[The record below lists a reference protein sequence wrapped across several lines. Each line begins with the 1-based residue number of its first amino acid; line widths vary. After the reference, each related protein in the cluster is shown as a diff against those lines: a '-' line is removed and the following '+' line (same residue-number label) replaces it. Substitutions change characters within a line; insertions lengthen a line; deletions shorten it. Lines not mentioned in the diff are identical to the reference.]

1 MKIVVGL
8 SGGVDSSVAAA
19 LLKEHGHEVIGV
31 TMQLCDKDNPHPGKG
46 CFCASQLGEIK
57 MAKKVAEKLDI
68 PHYVIDCHKEY
79 ANIIMKYFHDEY
91 LAGKTPNPCV
101 RCNAEFKF
109 GLLPKLIEK
118 EIGPYDK
125 FATGHYA
132 RIVNNNGNIRLAI
145 AICKEKDQSYFL
157 SQLTAKQLEKVI
169 FPLGEIESK
178 NKVRELARKYG
189 FDTADKKDS
198 MDFYSGNKS
207 ELITRNDTFT
217 GGDVLDLQGN
227 VIGYHDGYWKY
238 TVGQRRGFTIKAKNP
253 LYPVNEFS
261 EPMYVLKIVPN
272 KNQLVVGPIEEAHKN
287 HFKIKN
293 INWFID
299 YSNEAKTEKH
309 NIKIRSNG
317 KTHRGYVINYD
328 IDMMLDDSIIMDEPV
343 FGVTPGQLAVAYD
356 DNGHVICSGYI
367 C

>member
-19 LLKEHGHEVIGV
+19 LLKEQGHEIVGV

-46 CFCASQLGEIK
+46 CFCASQLGEIE
-57 MAKKVAEKLDI
+57 MAKKVAAKLGI

-79 ANIIMKYFHDEY
+79 ADTIMKYFHDEY

-132 RIVNNNGNIRLAI
+132 RIVNSNGNIRLAI
-145 AICKEKDQSYFL
+145 AVCKEKDQSYFL
-157 SQLTAKQLEKVI
+157 SQLTTKQLEKVI

-178 NKVRELARKYG
+178 EKVRNLARKYG
-189 FDTADKKDS
+189 FETADKKDS
-198 MDFYSGNKS
+198 MDFYSGNKAELVEDESFEIVRS
-207 ELITRNDTFT
+207 ECI
-217 GGDVLDLQGN
+217 GGSVVDVHGN
-227 VIGYHDGYWKY
+227 KIGMHGGYWKY
-238 TVGQRRGFTIKAKNP
+238 TVGQRHGFSCKST
-253 LYPVNEFS
+253 V
-261 EPMYVLKIVPN
+261 PMYILKILPERN
-272 KNQLVVGPIEEAHKN
+272 ELVVGPVEEACKG

-293 INWFID
+293 INWLID
-299 YSNEAKTEKH
+299 YSDEANTGKC

-317 KTHRGYVINYD
+317 KFNRGYVVNYD
-328 IDMMLDDSIIMDEPV
+328 IDMMLDDNIIMDEPV